1 MALTRKI
8 NQKYIYDIPKD
19 IFIFWYTYRTLGEVI
34 LERIVTRKGP
44 LCIFA
49 CKVCTLEYFLWVFSF
64 SFLFVLVF
72 ICLVLKHL
80 LDEMI
85 LLYLKYQIPMPHQ
98 KNKMKTTFFLGK
110 VCLLYFIF
118 FVCQQKCIWDNWHTI
133 VCCPVQWHHS
143 FLDVY
148 FIWVII

>member
-1 MALTRKI
+1 M
-8 NQKYIYDIPKD
+8 
-19 IFIFWYTYRTLGEVI
+19 

-49 CKVCTLEYFLWVFSF
+49 CKVCTLEYILIGFFFLLV
-64 SFLFVLVF
+64 LFVLVF
-72 ICLVLKHL
+72 ICLVLTHL

-85 LLYLKYQIPMPHQ
+85 LLNLKYQIPKPHQ
-98 KNKMKTTFFLGK
+98 KNKMKTTIFLGK
-110 VCLLYFIF
+110 VLFALFLF

-143 FLDVY
+143 FLLLLLFEDVY